1 MVMSRSTLN
10 RVVAA
15 LLVVMACTF
24 AVPAKADSAAYTT
37 DSGPTS
43 ARLWN
48 AATAALNTVFDWIHG
63 LTGPHA
69 PPANPGRQLE
79 PPGSNKFG
87 AGQSSDGRTVTKS
100 TTPYHL

>member
-24 AVPAKADSAAYTT
+24 AVPAKADSAAFTT
-37 DSGPTS
+37 DSGSTS

-48 AATAALNTVFDWIHG
+48 TANAAVNAVLEWIHG
-63 LTGPHA
+63 VTGPHA
-69 PPANPGRQLE
+69 PPVNAGRQPQ
-79 PPGSNKFG
+79 PPGANKFG
-87 AGQSSDGRTVTKS
+87 AGQSSDGRSVSKS
-100 TTPYHL
+100 TAPPFL